1 MPGTKLGFGMDD
13 VVIGDCR
20 LDETGTASNMK
31 LDPWIDVS
39 CSIEE
44 KKCRLPMET
53 CVRAA
58 RARCRGSRDRETF
71 NCKPCGDDVV
81 AGETGC
87 DGTAD
92 L

>member
-1 MPGTKLGFGMDD
+1 MRLG
-13 VVIGDCR
+13 R
-20 LDETGTASNMK
+20 QSNM
-31 LDPWIDVS
+31 WTIGNRVIRAGYR
-39 CSIEE
+39 CVTVSIEG

-58 RARCRGSRDRETF
+58 RARCRGSRDKETF

-87 DGTAD
+87 GGTAD